1 MDTLS
6 TLTLLA
12 IPTLPL
18 AVGTVL
24 LLGRPALPTAT
35 RWAVRGAVLTL
46 AAGLALLPHLVGG
59 PVAAALT
66 LPGGGSLGLVADRL
80 GVVLVLL
87 TATVGLIV
95 QAFAARAMRDDP
107 AGTRFL
113 ALASLLTA
121 TNLLVA
127 VAGSLALLTAAWVAT
142 SVVVVALVG
151 LRADRRAGARAAGQ
165 TRRCLMVGDL
175 ALVAGLGLT
184 AATVGALPLPAT
196 AAAADVVGH
205 ASLPLPGGEV
215 PVLPIVAILLMTAGV
230 ARSALVPLHR
240 WLPSTLAAPTP
251 VSALLHAGVIN
262 GAGVLLLRTAPVV
275 GASRVAMTLLF
286 VVGVATALLATAV
299 MLVRS
304 DVKGALAWSTAGQMG
319 FMVVQVAVGAF
330 AAALFHLVGH
340 GLYKAASFLGA
351 GEAISAHRAARHLP
365 RTSPVCARRTRLLA
379 ATLVPLAALGLALV
393 LVRPT
398 LDPAKLLLVLV
409 FGGWTA
415 SRLVHGALRATP
427 TWRTLALAAPAA
439 TLATIAYVAVI
450 AAVDGFLAPVLPAAV
465 PGAVGPVTLGLTIAL
480 LALALAAVRLLPGAA
495 GDRLRRRVYAG
506 LVATST
512 PPIVAG
518 RPASVRRRTPVPT
531 PASPSAPPTQ
541 PTLEV
546 AP

>member
-1 MDTLS
+1 MDTSS

-18 AVGTVL
+18 AVGAVL
-24 LLGRPALPTAT
+24 LLGRPALPTAA

-46 AAGLALLPHLVGG
+46 AAGLALLPRLENG
-59 PVAAALT
+59 PVVAGLP
-66 LPGGGSLGLVADRL
+66 LPGGGSVGLVADRL

-87 TATVGLIV
+87 TAAVGLVV
-95 QAFAARAMRDDP
+95 QSFAARAMRDDP

-127 VAGSLALLTAAWVAT
+127 LAGSLVLLTAAWVAT

-151 LRADRRAGARAAGQ
+151 LRADRRAGARAARQ

-175 ALVAGLGLT
+175 ALVAGLGLVAT
-184 AATVGALPLPAT
+184 TVGTLPLPAT
-196 AAAADVVGH
+196 ASAANTIGR
-205 ASLPLPGGEV
+205 ASLPLAGTDV
-215 PVLPIVAILLMTAGV
+215 PILPIVGVLLVTAGL

-275 GASRVAMTLLF
+275 GASRVAMALAF
-286 VVGVATALLATAV
+286 VLGVTTALLATAV

-351 GEAISAHRAARHLP
+351 GEAISAHRTGRHLP
-365 RTSPVCARRTRLLA
+365 RTSPVCGRTTRVLATTLL
-379 ATLVPLAALGLALV
+379 PLAALGLAIAV
-393 LVRPT
+393 VRPS
-398 LDPAKLLLVLV
+398 LDPAKLLLVVV
-409 FGGWTA
+409 FGGW
-415 SRLVHGALRATP
+415 SVNRLVHGALRAAP
-427 TWRTLALAAPAA
+427 TWHTLGLAVPAA
-439 TLATIAYVAVI
+439 GVATTAYVAAI
-450 AAVDGFLAPVLPAAV
+450 TAVDGILAPVLPATV
-465 PGAVGPVTLGLTIAL
+465 SGAVGPVVLALTIVTS
-480 LALALAAVRLLPGAA
+480 ALALAVVRLLPGPR
-495 GDRLRRRVYAG
+495 GDALRRRAYAA
-506 LVATST
+506 LLTTST
-512 PPIVAG
+512 PPVAVARTVG
-518 RPASVRRRTPVPT
+518 GRRREPVRTTAAPS
-531 PASPSAPPTQ
+531 SPPQ